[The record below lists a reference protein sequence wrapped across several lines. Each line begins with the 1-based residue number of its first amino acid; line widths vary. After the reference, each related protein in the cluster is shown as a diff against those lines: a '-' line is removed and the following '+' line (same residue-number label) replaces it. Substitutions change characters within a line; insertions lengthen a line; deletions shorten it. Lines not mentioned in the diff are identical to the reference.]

1 MDQLCFSSGLN
12 DSEKAFCVKNIP
24 VGFKDWDLFH
34 IFHKYGVVHSV
45 KIPAKQS
52 HLNSKYGFLVMEDFN
67 GADEIR
73 YQLKNGKFLTESGV
87 CLQVSSIHNGE
98 NQRSRTDGEGM
109 SRYVP
114 IRNAIPTHIFQQL
127 RPPFKEVQNT
137 SPTFAGR
144 NRLGEKQITQKS
156 PQTSAPIRCFS
167 QDLPLRV
174 PVKVRVVDSPRPC
187 ESADEGFLF
196 HVVPL
201 EQDLSEDYTKLQR
214 DMNKYCMTNPNK
226 QDLPK
231 VCCKILQID
240 ESNRKLCG
248 QIKVYQLSN

>member
-1 MDQLCFSSGLN
+1 
-12 DSEKAFCVKNIP
+12 
-24 VGFKDWDLFH
+24 
-34 IFHKYGVVHSV
+34 
-45 KIPAKQS
+45 
-52 HLNSKYGFLVMEDFN
+52 MEDFN

-109 SRYVP
+109 S
-114 IRNAIPTHIFQQL
+114 

-201 EQDLSEDYTKLQR
+201 EQDLSEDYTKLQ
-214 DMNKYCMTNPNK
+214 
-226 QDLPK
+226 
-231 VCCKILQID
+231 
-240 ESNRKLCG
+240 
-248 QIKVYQLSN
+248 QLEAAYEEK